1 MLIFK
6 KINNNVALA
15 ASDDGREVVVFGKG
29 IGFHEMP
36 YELAD
41 ESLIQRKFYNVP
53 ESLQDMVGTLP
64 DDVLLAASDIACFA
78 SQQLGCKLSG
88 GLPFILADHL
98 QFAVQRDDDQLSAPN
113 PLEHEV
119 AFIYPRELE
128 IGQAALAIVQKRTG
142 AKLGQNE
149 ATSIAL
155 HIVNA
160 EVDGMGRAKDMDFI
174 MKSTRVLDEVTHSVE
189 KQLGCSLDTA
199 SYSYI
204 RFLAHLRVFGSPP
217 LQGQVHA
224 DRELLTVYAGRP
236 RFSRGIPVRVCH
248 QPRVRERVQAELL
261 GRGTLVSDDAYQP
274 SAIGFADR
282 VSKAASPAAIAT
294 ILFGF

>member
-1 MLIFK
+1 MLILK

-98 QFAVQRDDDQLSAPN
+98 QFAVQRDDDQISAPN

-128 IGQAALAIVQKRTG
+128 IGQAALAIVQKHTG

-199 SYSYI
+199 SYCYI
-204 RFLAHLRVFGSPP
+204 RFLAHLRFLVRRLVKGSCTQTENSSLFMQAARDFPEAYQCVYAINRVFEKEFKQSCS
-217 LQGQVHA
+217 
-224 DRELLTVYAGRP
+224 DEELLYLMMHINRL
-236 RFSRGIPVRVCH
+236 R
-248 QPRVRERVQAELL
+248 
-261 GRGTLVSDDAYQP
+261 
-274 SAIGFADR
+274 SA
-282 VSKAASPAAIAT
+282 SQT
-294 ILFGF
+294 E

>member
-1 MLIFK
+1 
-6 KINNNVALA
+6 
-15 ASDDGREVVVFGKG
+15 
-29 IGFHEMP
+29 MP
-36 YELAD
+36 YELSD

-78 SQQLGCKLSG
+78 AQQLGCKLSG

-119 AFIYPRELE
+119 AFIYPRELQ
-128 IGQAALAIVQKRTG
+128 IGQAALAIVQKHTG
-142 AKLGQNE
+142 ATLGQNE

-174 MKSTRVLDEVTHSVE
+174 MKSTRVLDEVTRAVE

-204 RFLAHLRVFGSPP
+204 RFLAHLRFLVRRLVKGSCTQTENSSLFMQAARDFPEAYQCAYAINRVFEKEFNQSCS
-217 LQGQVHA
+217 
-224 DRELLTVYAGRP
+224 DEELLYLMMHINRL
-236 RFSRGIPVRVCH
+236 RSSS
-248 QPRVRERVQAELL
+248 QPE
-261 GRGTLVSDDAYQP
+261 
-274 SAIGFADR
+274 
-282 VSKAASPAAIAT
+282 
-294 ILFGF
+294 

>member
-1 MLIFK
+1 MLILK
-6 KINNNVALA
+6 KFNNNVALA

-36 YELAD
+36 YKLAD

-64 DDVLLAASDIACFA
+64 
-78 SQQLGCKLSG
+78 
-88 GLPFILADHL
+88 
-98 QFAVQRDDDQLSAPN
+98 DDDQLSAPN

-128 IGQAALAIVQKRTG
+128 IGQAALAIVQKHTG
-142 AKLGQNE
+142 VKLGQNE
-149 ATSIAL
+149 ATSVAL

-204 RFLAHLRVFGSPP
+204 RFLAHLRFLVRRLCKGKCTQTENSSLFMQAARDFPEAYQCAYAINRVFEKEFRQSCS
-217 LQGQVHA
+217 
-224 DRELLTVYAGRP
+224 DEELLYLMMHINRL
-236 RFSRGIPVRVCH
+236 R
-248 QPRVRERVQAELL
+248 
-261 GRGTLVSDDAYQP
+261 
-274 SAIGFADR
+274 SA
-282 VSKAASPAAIAT
+282 SQT
-294 ILFGF
+294 E